1 MAKISTLSPGEAV
14 PTASL
19 RTYIPFCK
27 GVSESGT
34 TLPEHAIMFQSLLL
48 AAVEERI
55 LLRVDGLVETVAIL
69 KLVEDILSSSVNTQ
83 DFSTVPS
90 QLFSVSSYIWHYEY
104 FGTNV
109 KVEFY
114 PTAGEIDAQ
123 VSVPVE
129 TLSTQAETYGDV
141 YDMHREMALRSVAA
155 NVLLGIDADD
165 YYADVCRKARPDITP
180 AGFEALIKKYGED
193 NWHPAV
199 DENSHADEWRY
210 VCYAV
215 SGYPFIIAKRPGQ
228 SWEMRNS
235 EDEPCDLTADFH
247 WELAALYR
255 KAMSDN
261 NSNIILS

>member
-1 MAKISTLSPGEAV
+1 MAKISTLSLSEAV
-14 PTASL
+14 PSASL
-19 RTYIPFCK
+19 RIYIPFCK

-55 LLRVDGLVETVAIL
+55 LLRVDGLVETVVLL
-69 KLVEDILSSSVNTQ
+69 KLVEDILSSSVVAQ

-90 QLFSVSSYIWHYEY
+90 QLFSASSYIWCYEY
-104 FGTNV
+104 YGTNV
-109 KVEFY
+109 EVEFY
-114 PTAGEIDAQ
+114 PTAGENDAR
-123 VSVPVE
+123 VSVSVKTPCSQE
-129 TLSTQAETYGDV
+129 EAYGGV
-141 YDMHREMALRSVAA
+141 YDMRTEMALRSVAA

-215 SGYPFIIAKRPGQ
+215 SGYPFIIAKRPDQ
-228 SWEMRNS
+228 SWVMRNS
-235 EDEPCDLTADFH
+235 DDEPCDLTADFH

-255 KAMSDN
+255 KAMADN